1 MEFIKRE
8 QVPKN
13 AHAEHT
19 QGFQFTNM
27 YREFMHIPLQVK
39 IKSSTHTGQTLG
51 SSRKILMLT
60 KKKKKLRKMELIT
73 L

>member
-39 IKSSTHTGQTLG
+39 IKSSTHTGQNTWI
-51 SSRKILMLT
+51 K
-60 KKKKKLRKMELIT
+60 
-73 L
+73 

>member
-39 IKSSTHTGQTLG
+39 IKSSTHTGQNTWI
-51 SSRKILMLT
+51 KQKDT
-60 KKKKKLRKMELIT
+60 NAYQKNKKKT
-73 L
+73 A